1 MCFSCPESRGIR
13 EARWIC
19 QGIYIS
25 CSSGKLAYW
34 IALQVTPVIAAIEQA
49 GVPALRGA
57 FTLAALVLVV
67 AGIVI
72 FRRRH
77 QLFDRDPT
85 VVNDEREVRDDRI
98 QLLVLVWGGLTTL
111 IVGILIDV
119 LRA

>member
-1 MCFSCPESRGIR
+1 MGYRPCRSIHADSRVVNLNM
-13 EARWIC
+13 
-19 QGIYIS
+19 
-25 CSSGKLAYW
+25 KTL

-57 FTLAALVLVV
+57 FTLAALVLVL

>member
-1 MCFSCPESRGIR
+1 MKTL
-13 EARWIC
+13 
-19 QGIYIS
+19 IS
-25 CSSGKLAYW
+25 HQ
-34 IALQVTPVIAAIEQA
+34 IIPIIAAIEQA

-57 FTLAALVLVV
+57 FSIAALVLVL
-67 AGIVI
+67 AGILI

-98 QLLVLVWGGLTTL
+98 QLFVMVWGGLTTL

>member
-1 MCFSCPESRGIR
+1 MKTL
-13 EARWIC
+13 
-19 QGIYIS
+19 IS
-25 CSSGKLAYW
+25 HQ
-34 IALQVTPVIAAIEQA
+34 ITPIIAAIEQA

-57 FTLAALVLVV
+57 FSIAALVFVL
-67 AGIVI
+67 AGILI

-85 VVNDEREVRDDRI
+85 VENDVREVRDDRI
-98 QLLVLVWGGLTTL
+98 QLFVMVWGGLTTL

>member
-1 MCFSCPESRGIR
+1 MKNLISRQI
-13 EARWIC
+13 
-19 QGIYIS
+19 
-25 CSSGKLAYW
+25 
-34 IALQVTPVIAAIEQA
+34 TPVIAAIEQT

-57 FTLAALVLVV
+57 FSIAALALVLV
-67 AGIVI
+67 GILI

-77 QLFDRDPT
+77 QLFARDPT
-85 VVNDEREVRDDRI
+85 VENDVPEVRDDRI

>member
-1 MCFSCPESRGIR
+1 MKTL
-13 EARWIC
+13 
-19 QGIYIS
+19 IS
-25 CSSGKLAYW
+25 HQ
-34 IALQVTPVIAAIEQA
+34 ITPIIAAIEQA

-57 FTLAALVLVV
+57 FSIAALVFVL
-67 AGIVI
+67 AGILI

-85 VVNDEREVRDDRI
+85 VENDEREVRDDRI
-98 QLLVLVWGGLTTL
+98 QLIVMVWGGLTTL